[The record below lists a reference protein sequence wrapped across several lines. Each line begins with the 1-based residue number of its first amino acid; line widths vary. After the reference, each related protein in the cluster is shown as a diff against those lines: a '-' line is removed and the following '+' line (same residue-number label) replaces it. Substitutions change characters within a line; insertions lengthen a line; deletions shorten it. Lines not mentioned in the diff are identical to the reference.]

1 MNKLNFFGIGPIIGR
16 IAIPWLAVAIFLSIK
31 FKGTFTYIEDG
42 NRILFYAGL
51 SMLITGLLI
60 YFLTLP
66 LLLKGLK
73 ETRLVTKGSYYLCCN
88 PLYMAILLFIFPGIS
103 LMMNSWLV
111 LTTSIVAYVLFKS
124 YIKKEYT
131 EMENFFGD
139 DFRKYRAET
148 PEFFPFPVK
157 KWFRSV

>member
-16 IAIPWLAVAIFLSIK
+16 IAISWLVLAIFFSIK

-42 NRILFYAGL
+42 TRIFFYAGL
-51 SMLITGLLI
+51 AFLITGLLI

-73 ETRLVTKGSYYLCCN
+73 ETRLVITGCFYLCCN
-88 PLYMAILLFIFPGIS
+88 PLYCAIILFIIPGIS
-103 LMMNSWLV
+103 FIMNSWLV
-111 LTTSIVAYVLFKS
+111 LTASIVAYILFKFS
-124 YIKKEYT
+124 IKKEYA
-131 EMENFFGD
+131 EMEKFFGD
-139 DFRKYRAET
+139 EYRNYRANT

-157 KWFRSV
+157 KWYR